1 MSIDRNSYLSLIES
15 VNEAVS
21 PKAVGKM
28 SKGGKLA
35 ARSRTKVSKSS
46 AQMGSPAM
54 KSAGGGGQGGGNK
67 PIEWGDPRIGGAM
80 NGYELAQWLNKQ
92 TVAGPGISEA
102 LVMKSTKP
110 AKTANV
116 TKSKPKVIASVKS
129 KSPAATTSTA
139 AGMASK
145 TSNVAAGSGLQWGS
159 KSIGGANNAQDLAR
173 WLNSQSTAG
182 PMPMKEGLMPKKPKK
197 VPLPPPDPN
206 RNNPMK
212 GPLAEEDFDII
223 DEILAEG
230 LELYGEEDLAEIL
243 ADFEETGEISEELAD
258 LLGLDVE

>member
-21 PKAVGKM
+21 PKAIGKM

-54 KSAGGGGQGGGNK
+54 KSAGGGGQGGGGTK

-116 TKSKPKVIASVKS
+116 AKSKPKVIAPVKS

-159 KSIGGANNAQDLAR
+159 KSIGGASNAQDLAR
-173 WLNSQSTAG
+173 WLNSQSSGKAPSTV
-182 PMPMKEGLMPKKPKK
+182 KE
-197 VPLPPPDPN
+197 D
-206 RNNPMK
+206 
-212 GPLAEEDFDII
+212 EDFDFI

-243 ADFEETGEISEELAD
+243 ADFEETGEISEELAV